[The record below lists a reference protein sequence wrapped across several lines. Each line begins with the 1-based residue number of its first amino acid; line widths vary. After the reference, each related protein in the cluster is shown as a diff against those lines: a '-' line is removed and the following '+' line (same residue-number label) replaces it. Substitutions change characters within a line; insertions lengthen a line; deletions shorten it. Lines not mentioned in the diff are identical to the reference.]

1 MRRFRIQLHPAGC
14 ADGVPDDAPHLLRVR
29 AGDDRPGAARGNGPP
44 GLLRAECRGRADAA
58 GQCRGSL
65 QRNWRDLGWRECF
78 GTFALPASREGW
90 SQNTCLPF
98 Q

>member
-14 ADGVPDDAPHLLRVR
+14 ADGDGVTDDAPHLLRVR
-29 AGDDRPGAARGNGPP
+29 AGDDRPAAWGNRPP
-44 GLLRAECRGRADAA
+44 GLLRAECRGRGDAA

-65 QRNWRDLGWRECF
+65 QRNWRDLRPHECF

-90 SQNTCLPF
+90 S
-98 Q
+98 